1 MDKRLLYSAV
11 LVASLSTN
19 YAQAKVEDPV
29 LPDPVQLKL
38 DGTDTVAIKNI
49 LADKWLTKGNAWG
62 TQASL
67 GDSGLGFAIV
77 PNKGADGQPD
87 GTYTFFDDV
96 VNADT
101 KFGDF
106 TKKMFLIGNDIKN
119 GGNAYVDYASQGI
132 ERTYWKVTPDGNKFK
147 FQSNMY
153 PETYAGH
160 NPSDNGLNEKG
171 EATEIETQFRPALT
185 EDGTNGL
192 EWQAYPY
199 TYFYRLE
206 KLKEEINSAIDEG
219 YDMTEIEA
227 IYNNPDAKYWQLKE
241 ASRMI
246 SIIKRNKAMAGATAD
261 SPVSITEYFTDA
273 NCDALGGWTH
283 DCEYDKDGNVGSGGH
298 GTNWQTHSSVYTAPD
313 GYQTEKFIER
323 WVSGN
328 SDPVTNTEV
337 AGAGRLSDGVLSQTL
352 HKLPAGGYKVT
363 CYAMATQQ
371 SKGDDYKVEG
381 VSVFADTKSTPNSQT
396 VATLGGVPQ
405 KYEFLLDVKEGED
418 LTIGFKLE
426 NCTANWV
433 FVDNFQIEYCGPSFK
448 AMNLYDVQQAAT
460 ELGNKLDAAACPDYL
475 DIASKLVDKAN
486 NMTLDTDDEAIS
498 NMKTQLAEIQAKIN
512 KSLDLYLELDA
523 LDKEIGEFIGSLDI
537 DALKPEA
544 QKKVNELDDLDNDC
558 GYDVNE
564 SAADLAATTHTL
576 NNEQLTQYIADLKIK
591 LEEARKAVI
600 QKGDDIT
607 WKIVNPS
614 FDTGTSEGWTGKV
627 TVSKDYKN
635 CEAYQSTFD
644 LYQDITNIPDGVYEL
659 SVLAFQRVANN
670 DVASVAHDN
679 GTEDITAVI
688 YANDLETPFTSP
700 YTYGMKEPAVTTGS
714 TPDYKY
720 NLNGEDVYIPN
731 SMQGMAA
738 AITEN
743 PNAYTVTVPMLV
755 EGGTLRIG
763 VREKRRPT
771 NGTWGDWAIWDNF
784 RLKYLG
790 NDAEAYKEV
799 TTPLIAK
806 ADALL
811 ESKMNADVRAALVKA
826 NDALKANGTS
836 EGIHALSAAI
846 EVANTSIEAYKPLK
860 EAIDNAQTRY
870 EENEATSE
878 TSDAAKGLYTAA
890 VNTAQGIYDNGTVA
904 DAEIPAAIKALNS
917 GVTKYVINDII
928 ANASVDK
935 PADITKVIANSDF
948 ATKSS
953 TGWDVID
960 GKMGFQTD
968 VEAGEFYNCTFNLQQ
983 TLVGLPAGMYR
994 LTTQAFYRYGNNP
1007 SAKVDD
1013 SDQLKYDV
1021 NENAYL
1027 YFSDKEIPTEDGKTV
1042 ATELPESKQAI
1053 KTITAYQVAE
1063 DNLNNGAGL
1072 SSTSGLKEMETG
1084 TGIYIPDNMVTAQ
1097 AFFNHSGDA
1106 YVSEPLNF
1114 NYYGNSDFRIG
1125 LIKNVKNDATSGD
1138 WTIVKNF
1145 KLYYLGEDPTGIS
1158 EIVTDANAV
1167 ATKIYNASGMQ
1178 IGKLQKGINIIETV
1192 MKDGSKKVKKVVV
1205 K

>member
-49 LADKWLTKGNAWG
+49 LADRWLTMGNAYG
-62 TQASL
+62 TQTSL

-87 GTYTFFDDV
+87 GTYTFFNDE
-96 VNADT
+96 VNKDT

-106 TKKMFLIGNDIKN
+106 TTKMFLEGDNIDK
-119 GGNAYVDYASQGI
+119 GGKSYVDYNNQGI

-160 NPSDNGLNEKG
+160 NPNDDGLNGKG
-171 EATEIETQFRPALT
+171 EATEVETQFRPALT

-298 GTNWQTHSSVYTAPD
+298 GTNWQAHSAVHTAAD

-371 SKGDDYKVEG
+371 SKGNDFKVEG

-396 VATLGGVPQ
+396 VATQAGVPQ

-448 AMNLYDVQQAAT
+448 AMNLADVNKAADALEAQMGGMEVCPTYTDQASELITAVREMTTDTDEAEINAKKQELADITAKIDKSSALYAELT
-460 ELGNKLDAAACPDYL
+460 EL
-475 DIASKLVDKAN
+475 
-486 NMTLDTDDEAIS
+486 DE
-498 NMKTQLAEIQAKIN
+498 TIQEF
-512 KSLDLYLELDA
+512 LA
-523 LDKEIGEFIGSLDI
+523 LDPQGDEF
-537 DALKPEA
+537 DAFMALY
-544 QKKVNELDDLDNDC
+544 NDC
-558 GYDVNE
+558 GNGE
-564 SAADLAATTHTL
+564 SAQELL
-576 NNEQLTQYIADLKIK
+576 SSFNLENEELTQYIADLKVK
-591 LEEARKAVI
+591 LEAAQNASIKA
-600 QKGDDIT
+600 GDDIT
-607 WKIVNPS
+607 RKIVNPS
-614 FDTGTSEGWTGKV
+614 FDNGKEGWNVENVTGNSTFGGK
-627 TVSKDYKN
+627 YNN
-635 CEAYQSTFD
+635 CEVYQGTFD
-644 LYQDITNIPDGVYEL
+644 FYQDITNLPDGVYEL
-659 SVLAFQRVANN
+659 SVLAFQRVAENG
-670 DVASVAHDN
+670 VASKAHDN
-679 GTEDITAVI
+679 KAEDITAVI

-700 YTYGMKEPAVTTGS
+700 YTYGMKEPSGGDPA
-714 TPDYKY
+714 DYKY
-720 NLNGEDVYIPN
+720 NLNGEEVYIPN

-763 VREKRRPT
+763 VREKRRPSNV
-771 NGTWGDWAIWDNF
+771 NGSWGDWAIWDNF
-784 RLKYLG
+784 RLKYIG
-790 NDAEAYKEV
+790 SKGEALNAV

-806 ADALL
+806 AAGLL
-811 ESKMNADVRAALVKA
+811 DSKMNAEVRAQLEAAKTALETEATVP
-826 NDALKANGTS
+826 
-836 EGIHALSAAI
+836 GIHTLSAAI
-846 EVANTSIEAYKPLK
+846 EAANTSIEAYKPLQT
-860 EAIDNAQTRY
+860 AIENAQTRY
-870 EENEATSE
+870 DENEASST
-878 TSDAAKGLYTAA
+878 TSDVAKGLYNAAKTTAE
-890 VNTAQGIYDNGTVA
+890 NIYNNGTAA
-904 DAEIPAAIKALNS
+904 DAEIPAAIKALNE

-928 ANASVDK
+928 EGASVDK

-948 ATKSS
+948 ATMNS

-960 GKMGFQTD
+960 GKMAFQANNS
-968 VEAGEFYNCTFNLQQ
+968 VEAGEFFNCTFNLQQ

-994 LTTQAFYRYGNNP
+994 LTTQAFYRNGKA
-1007 SAKVDD
+1007 AKDG
-1013 SDQLKYDV
+1013 SDELKYDV
-1021 NENAYL
+1021 NENAFI
-1027 YFSDKEIPTEDGKTV
+1027 YFSDKEIPTEEGKKV

-1053 KTITAYQVAE
+1053 KTITAHKIAE
-1063 DNLNNGAGL
+1063 DKWNDVGL
-1072 SSTSGLKEMETG
+1072 SDNGGLYKMKDG
-1084 TGIYIPDNMVTAQ
+1084 MYIPDNMITAQ
-1097 AFFNHSGDA
+1097 AFFKSAAGSA
-1106 YVSEPLNF
+1106 YDSEPLNF
-1114 NYYGNSDFRIG
+1114 NYDGNSDFRIG
-1125 LIKNVKNDATSGD
+1125 LIKNVTVTDD

-1145 KLYYLGEDPTGIS
+1145 KLYYLGVDPTGIS

>member
-19 YAQAKVEDPV
+19 YAQAQVEDPV

-96 VNADT
+96 VNKDT

-106 TKKMFLIGNDIKN
+106 TKKMFLIANKDGNDIEN

-160 NPSDNGLNEKG
+160 NPNDNGLNEKG
-171 EATEIETQFRPALT
+171 EATEINTQFRPALT

-246 SIIKRNKAMAGATAD
+246 SIIKRNKAMSEATAE
-261 SPVSITEYFTDA
+261 SPVSITEYFADA
-273 NCDALGGWTH
+273 NCDALTGWTH

-298 GTNWQTHSSVYTAPD
+298 GTNWQAHSAVHTAAD

-323 WVSGN
+323 WVNGN
-328 SDPVTNTEV
+328 SDPVTGTEEV

-371 SKGDDYKVEG
+371 TKGDDFKVEG
-381 VSVFADTKSTPNSQT
+381 VSVFADTKSTPNSQV
-396 VATLGGVPQ
+396 VATKAGVPQ
-405 KYEFLLDVKEGED
+405 KFEFLLDIKEGED
-418 LTIGFKLE
+418 LTIGFKLDK
-426 NCTANWV
+426 CTANWV
-433 FVDNFQIEYCGPSFK
+433 FVDNFQIVYCGPSFK
-448 AMNLYDVQQAAT
+448 AMNLNDVQTAA
-460 ELGNKLDAAACPDYL
+460 EDLDAKLAGVNACPTYT
-475 DIASKLVDKAN
+475 DKAAELIESARA
-486 NMTLDTDDEAIS
+486 MTEDGTSDEEINA
-498 NMKTQLAEIQAKIN
+498 MKKNLSDVAAEIE
-512 KSLDLYLELDA
+512 KSSALYAELETLNA
-523 LDKEIGEFIGSLDI
+523 TIGEFLAEDPAGDEFEDFMELYDDCGNGDGAEALMSTWSLDNEELTTYM
-537 DALKPEA
+537 ANLK
-544 QKKVNELDDLDNDC
+544 V
-558 GYDVNE
+558 
-564 SAADLAATTHTL
+564 
-576 NNEQLTQYIADLKIK
+576 K
-591 LEEARKAVI
+591 LENAQNASIKP
-600 QKGDDIT
+600 GDDIT
-607 WKIVNPS
+607 RKIVNPS
-614 FDTGTSEGWTGKV
+614 FDNGKEGWTVKEGNP
-627 TVSKDYKN
+627 TFNETYKN
-635 CEAYQSTFD
+635 CEVYQGTFD
-644 LYQDITNIPDGVYEL
+644 IYQDITNIPDGVYEL
-659 SVLAFQRVANN
+659 SVLAFQRVAENG
-670 DVASVAHDN
+670 VASKAHDA
-679 GTEDITAVI
+679 GTEDITAFI

-700 YTYGMKEPAVTTGS
+700 YTYGMKENSGD
-714 TPDYKY
+714 DYKY
-720 NLNGEDVYIPN
+720 NLNGEEVYIPN
-731 SMQGMAA
+731 SMKGMAA
-738 AITEN
+738 ATTEN
-743 PNAYTVTVPMLV
+743 PEAYTVTVPMFV

-763 VREKRRPT
+763 VREKRRPS
-771 NGTWGDWAIWDNF
+771 NINNSWGDWAIWDNF
-784 RLKYLG
+784 RLKYVG
-790 NDAEAYKEV
+790 SKGDALNVV

-806 ADALL
+806 AAGLL
-811 ESKMNADVRAALVKA
+811 DSKMNAEVRAQLETAKTALETEATVP
-826 NDALKANGTS
+826 
-836 EGIHALSAAI
+836 GIHTLSAAI
-846 EVANTSIEAYKPLK
+846 EAANTSIEAYKPLQT
-860 EAIDNAQTRY
+860 AIENAQTRY
-870 EENEATSE
+870 DENEASST
-878 TSDAAKGLYTAA
+878 TSDVAKGLYNAAKTTAE
-890 VNTAQGIYDNGTVA
+890 NIYNNGTVA
-904 DAEIPAAIKALNS
+904 DAEIPAAIKALNE
-917 GVTKYVINDII
+917 GVTKYVIHDVI
-928 ANASVDK
+928 ADASETK
-935 PADITKVIANSDF
+935 PAEITKVIVNSDF
-948 ATKSS
+948 ATMNS
-953 TGWDVID
+953 TGWEVKD
-960 GKMGFQTD
+960 GSMGFQANNNI
-968 VEAGEFYNCTFNLQQ
+968 EAGEFYNCTFNLQQ
-983 TLVGLPAGMYR
+983 SLVGLPAGMYR
-994 LTTQAFYRYGNNP
+994 LTTQAFYRNGNKP
-1007 SAKVDD
+1007 SAKVDG

-1027 YFSDKEIPTEDGKTV
+1027 YFSDKEIPTEEGKTV
-1042 ATELPESKQAI
+1042 ATELPENKQVI
-1053 KTITAYQVAE
+1053 KTITALKVAE
-1063 DNLNNGAGL
+1063 DDWNSVGL
-1072 SSTSGLKEMETG
+1072 SDNGNLAKTDDGM
-1084 TGIYIPDNMVTAQ
+1084 YIPDRMITAQ
-1097 AFFNHSGDA
+1097 AYFKSDRGSA
-1106 YVSEPLNF
+1106 YDSDPLNF
-1114 NYYGNSDFRIG
+1114 TYDGQGDFRIG
-1125 LIKNVKNDATSGD
+1125 LIKNVTESAD

-1145 KLYYLGEDPTGIS
+1145 KLYYLGVDPTGIS